1 MFGTVVWSGS
11 SWSGVGEFE
20 PRQVIIWKD
29 QQSGTHI
36 FRVRN
41 TSCRRSL
48 TVHAIA
54 VKSSM
59 AVLLWSLKLIIIN
72 RNVLRECK
80 PLSMPKF
87 QAKVIQDSN
96 PDCPINPDLH
106 LVVCEISP
114 KMLWIF
120 ITLSVS
126 VTSLHFVKIGRLLWE
141 MLINLVKSA
150 ILQWWGKWKIDPE
163 SISETGAPPKVT

>member
-1 MFGTVVWSGS
+1 MSNFWTGRIVETESDPVLDFPHTLIETQCTQMFGTVVWSGS

-59 AVLLWSLKLIIIN
+59 AVLL
-72 RNVLRECK
+72 
-80 PLSMPKF
+80 
-87 QAKVIQDSN
+87 
-96 PDCPINPDLH
+96 
-106 LVVCEISP
+106 
-114 KMLWIF
+114 
-120 ITLSVS
+120 
-126 VTSLHFVKIGRLLWE
+126 
-141 MLINLVKSA
+141 
-150 ILQWWGKWKIDPE
+150 
-163 SISETGAPPKVT
+163 